1 MVLHV
6 IIERRISNLRL
17 WFLLLNNLSWLRKGV
32 DRTSIIRVINL
43 ESFHYWRCNLKN
55 IAAIRVNSFIHQA
68 LIVVFTIVAWE
79 IIACCKTIVNLSIIG
94 KIIRID
100 VWGDINLSVGATM
113 SVVVV
118 GVIVGVVIA
127 SILLGFILR
136 YVIRIRG
143 TLW

>member
-1 MVLHV
+1 M
-6 IIERRISNLRL
+6 
-17 WFLLLNNLSWLRKGV
+17 
-32 DRTSIIRVINL
+32 
-43 ESFHYWRCNLKN
+43 
-55 IAAIRVNSFIHQA
+55 
-68 LIVVFTIVAWE
+68 
-79 IIACCKTIVNLSIIG
+79 NLSIIG

-143 TLW
+143 TL